1 MVSELIIKT
10 PSRLHLTLID
20 LNGSLGRI
28 DGGVGLTLEK
38 PALVLEMER
47 NNGEISVEFQ
57 NRESIPVKVI
67 SDYED
72 KIKTS
77 ARRMMDYLELDCG
90 YSFTICETY
99 PSHSGLG
106 SGTQL
111 ALATAKLISEADN
124 QQITVPEIANIVGR
138 GGTSGIGVASFDK
151 GGFIVDGGHPQDE
164 KPDFLPSSASPA
176 SPPPIIARYDF
187 PHDWK
192 VVLVIPQVEKN
203 VSGEKEVNIFQ
214 EYCPIPV
221 EEVQQ
226 LSHLLLMK
234 MMPAVL
240 EKDLDGFGEAVNSI
254 QNIGFKKVE
263 NQLQKPIIGDI
274 MQLLRDA
281 GAPGV
286 GMSSFGPT
294 IYAVN
299 DNTQDIVSA
308 ARDALRD
315 IGGSIIETRAQNS
328 GAVLE
333 HIH

>member
-1 MVSELIIKT
+1 MVAELIIKT

-38 PALVLEMER
+38 PGLVLEMRR
-47 NNGEISVEFQ
+47 NSGEISVEFQ
-57 NRESIPVKVI
+57 NHQNLPVNVI
-67 SDYED
+67 ADYED

-77 ARRMMDYLELDCG
+77 ARRMMDYLKVDGG
-90 YSFTICETY
+90 YSFTVCETY

-111 ALATAKLISEADN
+111 SLATGKLISDLDN
-124 QQITVPEIANIVGR
+124 HQLTAPQIASIVGR

-151 GGFIVDGGHPQDE
+151 GGFIIDGGHPREE
-164 KPDFLPSSASPA
+164 KPHFLPSSASQA

-187 PHDWK
+187 PQDWN
-192 VVLVIPQVEKN
+192 VVLVIPNVMKN

-221 EEVQQ
+221 DEVQR

-240 EKDLDGFGEAVNSI
+240 EEDLDEFGEAVNSI
-254 QNIGFKKVE
+254 QKIGFKKVE
-263 NQLQKPIIGDI
+263 NQLQKPVIREI
-274 MQLLRDA
+274 MQSLRDA

-294 IYAVN
+294 IYAVT

-308 ARDALRD
+308 AGDALED
-315 IGGSIIETRAQNS
+315 IGGNIIETRAQNN
-328 GAVLE
+328 GAVVE
-333 HIH
+333 SGH

>member
-1 MVSELIIKT
+1 MVAELIIKT

-38 PALVLEMER
+38 PGLVLEMRR
-47 NNGEISVEFQ
+47 NSGEISVEFQ
-57 NRESIPVKVI
+57 NQDLPVNLI
-67 SDYED
+67 ADCED

-77 ARRMMDYLELDCG
+77 AYKMMDHLKLDGG
-90 YSFTICETY
+90 YSFTVCETY

-111 ALATAKLISEADN
+111 SLATGKLISDLNNHQLTAH
-124 QQITVPEIANIVGR
+124 QIASIVGR

-151 GGFIVDGGHPQDE
+151 GGFIIDGGHPLEE
-164 KPDFLPSSASPA
+164 KPHFLPSSASQA

-187 PHDWK
+187 PQDWN
-192 VVLVIPQVEKN
+192 VVLVIPNVMKN

-221 EEVQQ
+221 GEVQR

-240 EKDLDGFGEAVNSI
+240 EEDLDGFGEAVNSI

-263 NQLQKPIIGDI
+263 NQLQKPVIAEI
-274 MQLLRDA
+274 MQSLRDA

-294 IYAVN
+294 IYAVT

-308 ARDALRD
+308 AGDALGD
-315 IGGSIIETRAQNS
+315 VGGSIIETRAQNN
-328 GAVLE
+328 GAVVE
-333 HIH
+333 PSH

>member
-1 MVSELIIKT
+1 MVAELIIKT

-38 PALVLEMER
+38 PGLVLEMQR
-47 NNGEISVEFQ
+47 NNGEISVDFQ
-57 NRESIPVKVI
+57 NRQELPVNVI
-67 SDYED
+67 SDYAD

-77 ARRMMDYLELDCG
+77 ARKMMDHLELDGG
-90 YSFTICETY
+90 YSFTVCETY

-111 ALATAKLISEADN
+111 SLATGKLISESEN
-124 QQITVPEIANIVGR
+124 QQITVPQIANIVGR

-151 GGFIVDGGHPQDE
+151 GGFIIDGGHPQEE
-164 KPDFLPSSASPA
+164 KPDFLPSSASQA
-176 SPPPIIARYDF
+176 SPPPIIARYEF
-187 PHDWK
+187 PQDWD
-192 VVLVIPQVEKN
+192 VILVIPNVMKN

-221 EEVQQ
+221 EEVQR

-240 EKDLDGFGEAVNSI
+240 EEDLDGFGEAVNSI

-263 NQLQKPIIGDI
+263 NQLQKPVIRDI

-294 IYAVN
+294 IYVVN
-299 DNTQDIVSA
+299 DSTQDIVSA
-308 ARDALRD
+308 ARDALAD
-315 IGGSIIETRAQNS
+315 IGGDIIETRAQNN
-328 GAVLE
+328 GAVME
-333 HIH
+333 HSH

>member
-1 MVSELIIKT
+1 MIIKT

-38 PALVLEMER
+38 PALVLKMKR
-47 NNGEISVEFQ
+47 NNGEISVKFQ
-57 NRESIPVKVI
+57 NREKIPFNVI

-77 ARRMMDYLELDCG
+77 AGRMMDYLELDGG
-90 YSFTICETY
+90 YRFTVRETY

-106 SGTQL
+106 SGTQIS
-111 ALATAKLISEADN
+111 LATAKLISESEN
-124 QQITVPEIANIVGR
+124 HRITVPQIADIVGR
-138 GGTSGIGVASFDK
+138 GGTSGIGVASFNK
-151 GGFIVDGGHPQDE
+151 GGFIVDGGHHQGE
-164 KPDFLPSSASPA
+164 KPHFLPSSASPA
-176 SPPPIIARYDF
+176 SPPPILARYDF
-187 PHDWK
+187 PVDWK
-192 VVLVIPQVEKN
+192 VILVVPHVEKN
-203 VSGEKEVNIFQ
+203 VSGKKEVNIFQ

-221 EEVQQ
+221 EEVQR

-240 EKDLDGFGEAVNSI
+240 EEDLEGFGESVNSI
-254 QNIGFKKVE
+254 QDIGFKRIE
-263 NQLQKPIIGDI
+263 NQLQKPIIGEI

-294 IYAVN
+294 IYAVT
-299 DNTQDIVSA
+299 DNSQDMVSA
-308 ARDALRD
+308 ARDALSG
-315 IGGSIIETRAQNS
+315 IGGSIIETRAQNN
-328 GAVLE
+328 GAMLE
-333 HIH
+333 RIH